1 MTCKINWS
9 SHSRSHSI
17 CVSAVFCNRF
27 WHVHSIQCYW
37 LHLAFFRRNLAQTGI
52 QFNAVAIF
60 PLNGPYL
67 PSPLTRPPKTIPQ
80 LVTFFVFVMKKIRS
94 GSYHNIN
101 KFVKAFLS
109 NLSKPEIL
117 RPFSEFQ
124 CNVETWLKW
133 NNDWMKL
140 QRTFSMN
147 PSFWNSQVGA
157 KSLEWKPL
165 ILHWRL
171 RMYFSLLLVST
182 CKTMDIKQKNFHFT
196 WDEPPSAKRS

>member
-1 MTCKINWS
+1 MVLTASCILS
-9 SHSRSHSI
+9 SQSGSDW
-17 CVSAVFCNRF
+17 NP
-27 WHVHSIQCYW
+27 IQCSGNFPPQW
-37 LHLAFFRRNLAQTGI
+37 PLSAQPPNT
-52 QFNAVAIF
+52 
-60 PLNGPYL
+60 
-67 PSPLTRPPKTIPQ
+67 PPKGIPQ

-109 NLSKPEIL
+109 NLLKPEIL

-171 RMYFSLLLVST
+171 RMYFSLLLAST

>member
-1 MTCKINWS
+1 M
-9 SHSRSHSI
+9 
-17 CVSAVFCNRF
+17 FLQFYRF

-37 LHLAFFRRNLAQTGI
+37 LHLTFYRRNLAQTGI
-52 QFNAVAIF
+52 QFSAVAF
-60 PLNGPYL
+60 SPLNGPYL
-67 PSPLTRPPKTIPQ
+67 PSPLTRPPKGIPQ
-80 LVTFFVFVMKKIRS
+80 VVTFFVFCYEKIRS

-101 KFVKAFLS
+101 ESVKTFLS
-109 NLSKPEIL
+109 NLLKPEIL

-124 CNVETWLKW
+124 GYVETWSRW

-140 QRTFSMN
+140 QRTFSTN

-165 ILHWRL
+165 ILQWRL
-171 RMYFSLLLVST
+171 RMYFSLLLAST

-196 WDEPPSAKRS
+196 WVEPPSAKRS